1 MRRRQRRRNPANGLP
16 RTPARWVRSPEWHK
30 PSPTMVEQ
38 FWRETEANG
47 GLDLSQCHATA
58 TPPSPGTGSV
68 TAAIAGGR
76 RRTPGWTFH
85 CGYRRPPS
93 RNMPRWKN
101 FGGTRA
107 ACRQCVLDDYG
118 ATYEKCG
125 HIDPDLNHVD
135 KPRQVYDGWCRSC
148 GSNAGPQL
156 GEAFHADHAP
166 STSGAEETLRA
177 LLRVRLPIAT
187 SRKRT
192 QSGSGRPLGVPST
205 SSQTCSSPR
214 RVSPSST
221 TPQDDGQRRTRTTP
235 QTQTRTKHSATSAGK
250 SSAYALEVSPPR
262 AVGT

>member
-1 MRRRQRRRNPANGLP
+1 
-16 RTPARWVRSPEWHK
+16 
-30 PSPTMVEQ
+30 
-38 FWRETEANG
+38 
-47 GLDLSQCHATA
+47 
-58 TPPSPGTGSV
+58 
-68 TAAIAGGR
+68 
-76 RRTPGWTFH
+76 
-85 CGYRRPPS
+85 
-93 RNMPRWKN
+93 MPRWKN

-156 GEAFHADHAP
+156 GEP
-166 STSGAEETLRA
+166 SMPTM
-177 LLRVRLPIAT
+177 RLPRQVPRRPCEPYSGSAFRLRPH
-187 SRKRT
+187 RKRT